1 MMERE
6 ERREERRGSYHVIG
20 FQAVLAVL
28 TVSQATGA
36 PVRATGSS
44 PGELRAVQAESTTST
59 TTSAPRQTTTALPRH
74 HTTTTYDL

>member
-1 MMERE
+1 MME
-6 ERREERRGSYHVIG
+6 REERRGSYHVIG

-59 TTSAPRQTTTALPRH
+59 TTSAPPDYHGTTPH
-74 HTTTTYDL
+74 HNNL